1 MVGVIVAKAFILDQA
16 AVAPRLRETSTRA
29 RTSSSGSR
37 DYLKRFTYCKG
48 LESVWLLDTTTPYQ
62 QVRDNLKNLVGANDV
77 VYVVRLTRDWAASN
91 YNCGAWL
98 NDEGRNW

>member
-1 MVGVIVAKAFILDQA
+1 MAILLASYDLKQ
-16 AVAPRLRETSTRA
+16 P
-29 RTSSSGSR
+29 GR
-37 DYLKRFTYCKG
+37 DYTPVHDYLQRFTYCKG

-91 YNCGAWL
+91 YNCSAWL